1 MGHPARQTKNRRGAA
16 LLLTVFLIAIGAILI
31 IGFLELSLADL
42 QIVRNHQY
50 STRAL
55 YIAEA
60 GIEDAIY
67 ELAQNANWN
76 AGFAA
81 KAYAGET
88 YTVVVTEIDA
98 KINVLNSTSTVDG
111 VFQRQIEVQV
121 ATSGSSPPVI
131 DYWKEI

>member
-67 ELAQNANWN
+67 EL
-76 AGFAA
+76 
-81 KAYAGET
+81 
-88 YTVVVTEIDA
+88 
-98 KINVLNSTSTVDG
+98 
-111 VFQRQIEVQV
+111 
-121 ATSGSSPPVI
+121 
-131 DYWKEI
+131 